1 MITHSAKA
9 TRQEKEQGVELRK
22 ILKEDGWNTLPTMKT
37 VNVRKSFLDILKS
50 QIWQTTS
57 LKSFY

>member
-1 MITHSAKA
+1 MMTHSAKA
-9 TRQEKEQGVELRK
+9 TTQEKEQGVGLQK

-50 QIWQTTS
+50 QIWQTAS